1 MRNDRYSR
9 SSQENILLGEVALT
23 IISFFAAILLVEYTV
38 YVSVFASISVV
49 VVAVV
54 AMRKGGPVKN
64 RLIRI
69 TLLIMIALNMVL
81 LLINTGVVDDMLE
94 VLPYW

>member
-23 IISFFAAILLVEYTV
+23 IISFFAAALLVEYTV
-38 YVSVFASISVV
+38 YVSIFASISVV

-69 TLLIMIALNMVL
+69 TLLIMIALNTVL
-81 LLINTGVVDDMLE
+81 LLINTGVVDAMLE

>member
-1 MRNDRYSR
+1 
-9 SSQENILLGEVALT
+9 LLGEVALT
-23 IISFFAAILLVEYTV
+23 IISFFAAALLVEYTV
-38 YVSVFASISVV
+38 YVSIFASISVV

-69 TLLIMIALNMVL
+69 TLLIMIALNTVL
-81 LLINTGVVDDMLE
+81 LLINTGVVDAMLE